1 MKHSI
6 RMVSLLLTVILI
18 VSLCACGKPDPRA
31 AMAGKYSF
39 YAMKLG
45 DSLVQIDEMKGYSVT
60 LSADG
65 TGSLDWGEDNN
76 GPISEWTAD
85 GEKLVIKAGISVM
98 NATMKDGVL
107 TIDLS
112 DSDYSMFSVF
122 VSDSAD
128 TSSMP
133 VITADEYAAQNGIT
147 Q

>member
-1 MKHSI
+1 
-6 RMVSLLLTVILI
+6 MVSLLLTVILI

-65 TGSLDWGEDNN
+65 TGSLDWGENNN

-85 GEKLVIKAGISVM
+85 G
-98 NATMKDGVL
+98 
-107 TIDLS
+107 
-112 DSDYSMFSVF
+112 
-122 VSDSAD
+122 
-128 TSSMP
+128 
-133 VITADEYAAQNGIT
+133 
-147 Q
+147 

>member
-45 DSLVQIDEMKGYSVT
+45 DSLVQIDEMKGYSVI

-65 TGSLDWGEDNN
+65 TGSLDWGENNN

-112 DSDYSMFSVF
+112 DSDYSMFSLF

>member
-1 MKHSI
+1 
-6 RMVSLLLTVILI
+6 
-18 VSLCACGKPDPRA
+18 
-31 AMAGKYSF
+31 
-39 YAMKLG
+39 MKLG

-65 TGSLDWGEDNN
+65 TGSLDWGENNN
-76 GPISEWTAD
+76 GPISEWTVD

-98 NATMKDGVL
+98 NATMKDSVL

>member
-45 DSLVQIDEMKGYSVT
+45 DSLVQIDEMKGYSVI
-60 LSADG
+60 LNADG
-65 TGSLDWGEDNN
+65 TGSLDWGENNN

-85 GEKLVIKAGISVM
+85 GEKLMIKAGISVM

-133 VITADEYAAQNGIT
+133 VITADEYAAQNGVT